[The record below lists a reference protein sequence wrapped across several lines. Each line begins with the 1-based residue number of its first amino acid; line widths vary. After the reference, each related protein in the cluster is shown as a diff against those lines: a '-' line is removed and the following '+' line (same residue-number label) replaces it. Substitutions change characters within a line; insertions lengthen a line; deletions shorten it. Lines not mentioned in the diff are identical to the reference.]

1 VVNVS
6 LGQIPVSDREQLRAA
21 CSKHLGGSIENGMTM
36 DEVLIALRD
45 AGYYN
50 CIGKT
55 PIAATVQLLCV
66 GHEVRDREFILRYS
80 RVLDF

>member
-1 VVNVS
+1 
-6 LGQIPVSDREQLRAA
+6 
-21 CSKHLGGSIENGMTM
+21 MTM

-45 AGYYN
+45 AGYYD
-50 CIGKT
+50 CIGRT

-66 GHEVRDREFILRYS
+66 GHEVRDREFILLYS